1 MKKIKVI
8 SALALSILLSAC
20 NVNKGIS
27 GSKPKFAKMGSEV
40 SYATFME
47 EFDKADEASEIKK
60 TDFQVGDRI
69 LTMKSFSS
77 EIGSVTRGKQ
87 VLNKIDNRSS
97 QDAKMSFDGDK
108 HIGKMEMVAKTSEYS
123 KDLVEEI
130 KASETNK
137 TNAQYQVGQYEGN
150 DYFMYAD
157 LDGKTY
163 YPALQ
168 LTETITA
175 DYFMNFMGAM
185 SIYSALSSI
194 QSSVPSDEE
203 EAKGWKFY
211 QNGKVFTWVQDIDT
225 EEDMKDSGETVY
237 AKVKIKGQV
246 KGQID
251 FTDGKMYA
259 RLSQEIKATG
269 EYVAEYDGFKVGD
282 KGVEEQKAYVD
293 ASAIAKKVDLKEV
306 DLSAYKLTLA

>member
-27 GSKPKFAKMGSEV
+27 GSKPKFAKMGNEV

-87 VLNKIDNRSS
+87 VLNKIDNRAS
-97 QDAKMSFDGDK
+97 QEAKMSFDGDK

-123 KDLVEEI
+123 KDLTEEQ
-130 KASETNK
+130 KESETKK
-137 TNAQYQVGQYEGN
+137 TTGQYQVGQYEGN

-163 YPALQ
+163 YPAVK

-175 DYFMNFMGAM
+175 DYFMNYMGAM
-185 SIYSALSSI
+185 SIISVLSEVKNA
-194 QSSVPSDEE
+194 VPEN
-203 EAKGWKFY
+203 EAAAEGWKF
-211 QNGKVFTWVQDIDT
+211 
-225 EEDMKDSGETVY
+225 
-237 AKVKIKGQV
+237 
-246 KGQID
+246 
-251 FTDGKMYA
+251 
-259 RLSQEIKATG
+259 
-269 EYVAEYDGFKVGD
+269 
-282 KGVEEQKAYVD
+282 
-293 ASAIAKKVDLKEV
+293 
-306 DLSAYKLTLA
+306 

>member
-27 GSKPKFAKMGSEV
+27 GSKPKFAKMGNEV

-47 EFDKADEASEIKK
+47 EFDKADEESEIKK
-60 TDFQVGDRI
+60 ADFQVGDRI

-87 VLNKIDNRSS
+87 VLNKIDNRAS

-123 KDLVEEI
+123 KDLTEEQ
-130 KASETNK
+130 KGSETNK
-137 TNAQYQVGQYEGN
+137 TNAQYQVGQYEGD

-163 YPALQ
+163 YPALK

-175 DYFMNFMGAM
+175 DYFMNYMGGM
-185 SIYSALSSI
+185 SILSALSSI
-194 QSSVPSDEE
+194 KSSLPSDEA
-203 EAKGWKFY
+203 EAEGWKFY
-211 QNGKVFTWVQDIDT
+211 QNGKVFTWVYDIDT
-225 EEDMKDSGETVY
+225 EEEMKESETVY
-237 AKVKIKGQV
+237 AKVTVKGQV

-259 RLSQEIKATG
+259 RLSQETKMTG
-269 EYVAEYDGFKVGD
+269 EYIAEHEGFKVGD

-293 ASAIAKKVDLKEV
+293 ASAIAKKVTLKEV

>member
-69 LTMKSFSS
+69 LAMKSFSS

-87 VLNKIDNRSS
+87 VLNKIDNRASE
-97 QDAKMSFDGDK
+97 DVKMSFDGDK
-108 HIGKMEMVAKTSEYS
+108 NIAKMEMVEKTSEYS
-123 KDLVEEI
+123 KNLVEEL

-137 TNAQYQVGQYEGN
+137 ITAQYQVGQYEGN
-150 DYFMYAD
+150 DCFMYAD

-163 YPALQ
+163 YPAVQ
-168 LTETITA
+168 LTETMTA

-194 QSSVPSDEE
+194 QSSVPSDEA
-203 EAKGWKFY
+203 EAEGWKFY
-211 QNGKVFTWVQDIDT
+211 QNGKVFTWVYDMDM
-225 EEDMKDSGETVY
+225 EEEMKESETVY

-259 RLSQEIKATG
+259 RLSQETKITG